1 MTAGGRQSPAGGGDR
16 AQGGALGRQNPHLG
30 WDEPPDDDNL
40 DEFIAT
46 DVKAV
51 HFEALDDCR
60 WYANVELVNGEL
72 WTLNFGSV
80 SGRAR
85 GYANA
90 ERVQ

>member
-1 MTAGGRQSPAGGGDR
+1 M
-16 AQGGALGRQNPHLG
+16 NPEIG
-30 WDEPPDDDNL
+30 WDEPPDDDTL
-40 DEFIAT
+40 DEFIAH
-46 DVKAV
+46 DVAQV

-60 WYANVELVNGEL
+60 WYANIKLADGQL

-90 ERVQ
+90 EQVE